1 MEPNQSTI
9 AEFEQILKENGG
21 EKLMQ
26 HYSKTFSLSIK
37 KDDFVCIHF
46 KNEE

>member
-9 AEFEQILKENGG
+9 AKSEQILKKNGG

-26 HYSKTFSLSIK
+26 HYSKTFSL
-37 KDDFVCIHF
+37 
-46 KNEE
+46 